1 MADNIQLDIRMSLR
15 CFFFFLSFLL
25 LYQNVNVMAGIY
37 AATLN
42 HRAAYEGF
50 LNNKK

>member
-15 CFFFFLSFLL
+15 FFFLSFLL